1 MARFTIYSPT
11 GTALYTG
18 TPTYTGQYRKPGM
31 LEFRDVGVPAYID
44 FSPGCYVGYESG
56 GSIVPQ
62 YPRTGFGYKIYTVP
76 QVKKQARS
84 GSYGGSFVYQSIQLY
99 DASKELEYCPFRD
112 IVKGDNRIHFSTQ
125 PSISTFEGCDG
136 LARRFE
142 ACLRDQYDVG
152 GVQSWQVRTATAA
165 DGASRDLLDLMADAR
180 EFTVSG
186 MNILE
191 CLDKIYDI
199 WPEVGW
205 IYTME
210 TIGGRPTNTIIIGG
224 AGLNPNQ
231 GTYAY
236 GKGNGLKSLTRTVAN
251 ADELANRI
259 FAYGSQ
265 RNMTSDWYRS
275 KNIKDA
281 ASVDI
286 KHLMIP
292 TSHWGETDGLPDAA
306 KAFVDDGSSIARRGL
321 RPRTAYFDGT
331 EDLPEIYPTIE
342 GMTIADV
349 LGAAPDYVPNTT
361 TIYRDPTHTR
371 VDELADAE
379 VFEDDGYSG
388 SSGQSRLLS
397 LHFDVPAV
405 NATAVAGA
413 ESEEYSFDVFS
424 NEINGR
430 GIGVDIEATIDFEGV
445 LTVQNATRVWTRLEI
460 TTGSGD
466 ELRVFAET
474 EIVGTE
480 TEPGSGVWNVTGGQ
494 VSLGGHSF
502 LLNEPITI
510 FAKVFAA
517 LAPLEEVEPE
527 ETEEEEEEEPV
538 VPISRDISISTEKG
552 SGHIYETTHRKKTF
566 HITLRQVG
574 FDIAAQGDLGD
585 GKVISMRSGKCQ
597 GRSFAIKDAI
607 LDIEHDTWDL
617 ECYRSEDESVGQ
629 WFPNAVYPVEED
641 DRFVLLD
648 IAMPDSY
655 INVAERR
662 LYSAAQSLLSDTAT
676 ERWQYMPEIDAMY
689 MVENGRSIRAGENM
703 TIVGVDIVEGE
714 EGFVYLTEST
724 GSNLQTT
731 DGEDLILDGS
741 GYQISVMVDTVVIS
755 EGEST
760 IPTYKV
766 TLLDRKRKVFTESK
780 SVSEYTAKSV
790 ANARQIETSKI
801 VSESSFFELCADNSV
816 KLKDKYI
823 GLWALGWMAAGGV
836 AGEGEGP
843 IPGGGGTF
851 VNWGTEIYGHSVE
864 LYVAGVPKTLL
875 VEGAL
880 TPLQNQ
886 VNSFTTTINNLN
898 TLYNTI
904 SGWMDDVD
912 EDLSRISQQLNAIDW
927 FIDEEYTDGNVTRHR
942 LKLNDSKYDGLYALG
957 WISAGGVGSDS
968 GGGGGGGESYL
979 RNLLDVSLPTP
990 PSKPGTGDLL
1000 SWNGSVWTNIPQSSV
1015 TPDLTLIN
1023 SRLTTLESQVAS
1035 LRSDVN
1041 AIDWFIPA
1049 TVNIGGVDTLT
1060 LKLNPIYAGMW
1071 AEGWVASGG
1080 IGSGDSGGGSY
1091 TPGTGIDITNSV
1103 ISIKTASTSV
1113 LGGVKVDG
1121 TTIIID
1127 ANGVISSVGGGGGG
1141 GGTVTSVKVG
1151 STAYNPVNGVV
1162 SLPAY
1167 PTTLPASDVYSW
1179 AKASSKPSYS
1189 LSEISGVDDLQA
1201 IEELT
1206 ATSGL
1211 LRKTGTNTWSLDT
1224 ASYLTSHQSIYAL
1237 TLAAGSFVA
1246 GDYTPNSASKTFN
1259 IPTTLDHIS
1268 DGTTRKLANYLPLAG
1283 GTMTGNIV
1291 MNGVSIVPSSNNTGG
1306 VGSSSARFAGIYGV
1320 NGNLS
1325 GDLALSS
1332 SSHLDIGPVRVQ
1344 FENNALHITKA
1355 SSSDTNAYGLYADG
1369 FVSAGGVGASSV
1381 YEVATNKVTSLSSS
1395 SSDTQYPSAKCV
1407 YTIVGNVESL
1417 LAAI

>member
-1 MARFTIYSPT
+1 MARFTIYSPA
-11 GTALYTG
+11 GVALYEG
-18 TPTYTGQYRKPGM
+18 TPTFTGQYRKPGM
-31 LEFRDVGVPAYID
+31 LEFRNVGVPTYID

-56 GSIVPQ
+56 GSVVPQ

-84 GSYGGSFVYQSIQLY
+84 GSYGGAFEYQSIQLY

-112 IVKGDNRIHFSTQ
+112 IVKGDYRIHFSTQ

-136 LARRFE
+136 LAARFE

-152 GVQSWQVRTATAA
+152 CVQSWQVRTATAA

-306 KAFVDDGSSIARRGL
+306 KAFVDDGYSIARRGL

-349 LGAAPDYVPNTT
+349 RDAAPDYYPSTQ
-361 TIYRDPTHTR
+361 IYHDPTHTR

-388 SSGQSRLLS
+388 SSGLSRLLS

-430 GIGVDIEATIDFEGV
+430 GIGVDIEATIDFAGV
-445 LTVQNATRVWTRLEI
+445 LTVQSATRVWTRLEI
-460 TTGSGD
+460 TTGSG
-466 ELRVFAET
+466 EGLNVLAEA
-474 EIVGTE
+474 EIAGTE

-494 VSLGGHSF
+494 VSLGGQSF
-502 LLNEPITI
+502 LLNEPITVS
-510 FAKVFAA
+510 AKVFAA

-527 ETEEEEEEEPV
+527 ETEEEEEEPV
-538 VPISRDISISTEKG
+538 IPTSRDISINTQKG
-552 SGHIYETTHRKKTF
+552 SGHIYETTYRKKTF

-629 WFPNAVYPVEED
+629 WFPNSAYPVEED

-655 INVAERR
+655 INVAENR

-676 ERWQYMPEIDAMY
+676 ERWQYIPEIDAKY
-689 MVENGRSIRAGENM
+689 MVENSRSIRAGENM

-741 GYQISVMVDTVVIS
+741 GYRISVMVDTVVIA

-790 ANARQIETSKI
+790 ANARQVETSKI
-801 VSESSFFELCADNSV
+801 TSESSFFELCDDNSV

-823 GLWALGWMAAGGV
+823 GLWADGWMAAGGV
-836 AGEGEGP
+836 AGDGEGGGGGGGGYVLP
-843 IPGGGGTF
+843 IASSSVLGGIKVGSGLSISESGVLSVTGGGGGTT
-851 VNWGTEIYGHSVE
+851 VQWGTKVPGYSRV
-864 LYVAGVPKTLL
+864 LDVAGVQETVLL
-875 VEGAL
+875 DGAL
-880 TPLQNQ
+880 
-886 VNSFTTTINNLN
+886 
-898 TLYNTI
+898 
-904 SGWMDDVD
+904 D
-912 EDLSRISQQLNAIDW
+912 AIDW
-927 FIDEEYTDGNVTRHR
+927 FTVVTVDGNPT
-942 LKLNDSKYDGLYALG
+942 LKLNPRYVGLWAEG
-957 WISAGGVGSDS
+957 WVSAGGVGS

-990 PSKPGTGDLL
+990 PSTPGTGDLL

-1015 TPDLTLIN
+1015 TPDLTTIN
-1023 SRLTTLESQVAS
+1023 SRLSTLEGSVTS
-1035 LRSDVN
+1035 LQAAVD
-1041 AIDWFIPA
+1041 AINWFIPT
-1049 TVNIGGVDTLT
+1049 TVTLGGVDTLT
-1060 LKLNPIYAGMW
+1060 LKLNPIYAGVW
-1071 AEGWVASGG
+1071 AEGW
-1080 IGSGDSGGGSY
+1080 
-1091 TPGTGIDITNSV
+1091 
-1103 ISIKTASTSV
+1103 
-1113 LGGVKVDG
+1113 
-1121 TTIIID
+1121 
-1127 ANGVISSVGGGGGG
+1127 
-1141 GGTVTSVKVG
+1141 
-1151 STAYNPVNGVV
+1151 
-1162 SLPAY
+1162 
-1167 PTTLPASDVYSW
+1167 
-1179 AKASSKPSYS
+1179 
-1189 LSEISGVDDLQA
+1189 
-1201 IEELT
+1201 
-1206 ATSGL
+1206 
-1211 LRKTGTNTWSLDT
+1211 
-1224 ASYLTSHQSIYAL
+1224 
-1237 TLAAGSFVA
+1237 
-1246 GDYTPNSASKTFN
+1246 
-1259 IPTTLDHIS
+1259 
-1268 DGTTRKLANYLPLAG
+1268 
-1283 GTMTGNIV
+1283 
-1291 MNGVSIVPSSNNTGG
+1291 
-1306 VGSSSARFAGIYGV
+1306 
-1320 NGNLS
+1320 
-1325 GDLALSS
+1325 
-1332 SSHLDIGPVRVQ
+1332 
-1344 FENNALHITKA
+1344 
-1355 SSSDTNAYGLYADG
+1355 
-1369 FVSAGGVGASSV
+1369 VSAGGVGASGGGGSTVSV
-1381 YEVATNKVTSLSSS
+1381 QSLADTSDQVSRIAKITVDGVETYLYNDVAWGTYSQSDKTIGLKINGTTRTICLDGYAGGPSTLAGLDDVAVSTAASTDLLTYNGGVWVPLHRSSLLSGYLPLTGGTLTGTIDATGWSITRGGVAEFNTIQGKGNNSLYIGHSDDNIDGFIYIQEDTYLKNDAIMGGTSNSASENIWIIEPTGAAEFTSVVIIDGTTKEPKDGFLKADGSLDTTEYVTIDTTQDISGTKTFTATNLYAKNILPSSGSSYNLGSTSARWSVLYSVGANLSGDLTLTSGGHIDIGPLRIEYDGSSKALHITKVS
-1395 SSDTQYPSAKCV
+1395 SSDTNNYGIYADGFV
-1407 YTIVGNVESL
+1407 
-1417 LAAI
+1417 AAGGPVQTT

>member
-1 MARFTIYSPT
+1 MAKFKIYSPA
-11 GTALYTG
+11 GTEIYEG
-18 TPTYTGQYRKPGM
+18 TPSFTGQYMAPGL
-31 LEFRDVGVPAYID
+31 LEFREIASPVPLDLVA
-44 FSPGCYVGYESG
+44 GCYVDYT
-56 GSIVPQ
+56 
-62 YPRTGFGYKIYTVP
+62 RTGFRYRIYGVP
-76 QVKKQARS
+76 QVKKQARQR
-84 GSYGGSFVYQSIQLY
+84 SYGGAFIYQNVQLY
-99 DASKELEYCPFRD
+99 DASKMLEFCPFRD
-112 IVKGDNRIHFSTQ
+112 LVKGDNRIHFSTQ
-125 PSISTFEGCDG
+125 PSISTFEGVDG

-142 ACLRDQYDVG
+142 ACLQDQYG
-152 GVQSWQVRTATAA
+152 ANSWRVRVATVED
-165 DGASRDLLDLMADAR
+165 DGISQDLADLMADAR

-186 MNILE
+186 VNILE
-191 CLDKIYDI
+191 CLNKVYEI

-205 IYTME
+205 VYTVE
-210 TIGGRPTNTIIIGG
+210 SGIDTIIIGG
-224 AGLNPNQ
+224 AGLNANQ

-236 GKGNGLKSLTRTVAN
+236 GKGKGLTSLTRTVAN
-251 ADELANRI
+251 ADEMANRI
-259 FAYGSQ
+259 YAYGSS
-265 RNMTSDWYRS
+265 RNMLPRWY
-275 KNIKDA
+275 NNQTIKDA
-281 ASVDI
+281 ESVDI

-306 KAFVDDGSSIARRGL
+306 KAFVDDGHSIARRGL

-349 LGAAPDYVPNTT
+349 LGAAPNYVPNTT

-379 VFEDDGYSG
+379 AFEDDGYSG

-397 LHFDVPAV
+397 RHFDVPAV
-405 NATAVAGA
+405 NAAAVAGA

-424 NEINGR
+424 NEIEGR

-445 LTVQNATRVWTRLEI
+445 LTVQSATRVWTRLEI
-460 TTGSGD
+460 TTGSG
-466 ELRVFAET
+466 EGLNVLAEA
-474 EIVGTE
+474 EIAGTE

-494 VSLGGHSF
+494 VSLGGGLF
-502 LLNEPITI
+502 QLDEPITI
-510 FAKVFAA
+510 SAKVSAA
-517 LAPLEEVEPE
+517 LAPQDEVEPE
-527 ETEEEEEEEPV
+527 ETEEEEEEPV
-538 VPISRDISISTEKG
+538 IPTSRDISINTVKG

-617 ECYRSEDESVGQ
+617 ECFRSEDESVGQ
-629 WFPNAVYPVEED
+629 WFPNAVYPVEEG

-790 ANARQIETSKI
+790 ANARQVGTSKI
-801 VSESSFFELCADNSV
+801 TSESSFFELCADNSV

-851 VNWGTEIYGHSVE
+851 VNWGTEIYGHSVD

-912 EDLSRISQQLNAIDW
+912 EDLSRISQRLNAIDW

-957 WISAGGVGSDS
+957 WISAGGVGSGGD
-968 GGGGGGGESYL
+968 GGGGGGESYL

-1000 SWNGSVWTNIPQSSV
+1000 SWNGSEWTNIPQSSV
-1015 TPDLTLIN
+1015 TPDLTSIN
-1023 SRLTTLESQVAS
+1023 SRLTTLESQVTS

-1080 IGSGDSGGGSY
+1080 IGSGGSGGGSY

-1141 GGTVTSVKVG
+1141 GGTVTSVKIG

-1201 IEELT
+1201 IEGLT

-1224 ASYLTSHQSIYAL
+1224 ASYLTSHQSIYSL

-1344 FENNALHITKA
+1344 FENNALHITKV

-1369 FVSAGGVGASSV
+1369 FVSAGGVGALSI

-1407 YTIVGNVESL
+1407 YTIVGNVETL

>member
-44 FSPGCYVGYESG
+44 FLPGCYVGYESG

-142 ACLRDQYDVG
+142 ACLRDQYDVN
-152 GVQSWQVRTATAA
+152 GVQSWQVRTATAT
-165 DGASRDLLDLMADAR
+165 DGASSDLLNLMADAR

-210 TIGGRPTNTIIIGG
+210 TVGGRPTNTIIIGG

-397 LHFDVPAV
+397 RHFDVPAV
-405 NATAVAGA
+405 NAAAVAGA

-445 LTVQNATRVWTRLEI
+445 LTVQSATRVWTRLEI

-480 TEPGSGVWNVTGGQ
+480 TEPGSGVWNVTGGL

-510 FAKVFAA
+510 SARVFAA

-538 VPISRDISISTEKG
+538 VPTSRDISISTEKG

-801 VSESSFFELCADNSV
+801 VSESSFFELCPDNSV

-843 IPGGGGTF
+843 TPGGGGTF
-851 VNWGTEIYGHSVE
+851 VNWGTEIYGHSVD

-886 VNSFTTTINNLN
+886 VNSFTTTINNLI

-912 EDLSRISQQLNAIDW
+912 EDLSRISQRLNAIDW

-942 LKLNDSKYDGLYALG
+942 LKLNDSKYVGLYALG

-968 GGGGGGGESYL
+968 GGGGDGSYVLPIASSSVLGGIKVGSGLSISESGVLSVTGGGGTTVQWGTKVPGYS
-979 RNLLDVSLPTP
+979 RVLDVAGVQETV
-990 PSKPGTGDLL
+990 LL
-1000 SWNGSVWTNIPQSSV
+1000 EGAL
-1015 TPDLTLIN
+1015 D
-1023 SRLTTLESQVAS
+1023 
-1035 LRSDVN
+1035 
-1041 AIDWFIPA
+1041 AIDWF
-1049 TVNIGGVDTLT
+1049 TVVTVDGNET
-1060 LKLNPIYAGMW
+1060 LKLNPKYVGLW
-1071 AEGWVASGG
+1071 AEGWVSAGGVGSGSSGG
-1080 IGSGDSGGGSY
+1080 CSY